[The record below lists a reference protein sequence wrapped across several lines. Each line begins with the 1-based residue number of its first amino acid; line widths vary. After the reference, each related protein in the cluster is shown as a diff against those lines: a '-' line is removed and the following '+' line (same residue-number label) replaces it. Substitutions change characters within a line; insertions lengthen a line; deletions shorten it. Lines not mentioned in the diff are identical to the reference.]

1 MNPYK
6 ATPEEKFA
14 VFGRSKNSNPT
25 RVIDGKL
32 RRLEAAFPP
41 PPVHHGGWEREDWV
55 RYVDSS
61 GSWRWRVVQE
71 VQA

>member
-6 ATPEEKFA
+6 ATPEEKLA
-14 VFGRSKNSNPT
+14 VFDLGLNPS

-41 PPVHHGGWEREDWV
+41 PPVSPNQWEHEDWV

-61 GSWRWRVVQE
+61 GSWQWRVVQE